1 VPRTS
6 NVGGSRKDDYVNTT
20 PILERLALLARETRA
35 LDARRVEAAGEFAE
49 LSDRSLDKDGLSR
62 RAGYPRPA
70 LMLADL
76 WQIPVAEAQRFCDV
90 GLAVRA
96 RWALDGTPLPPRYPL
111 VAAAIEARE
120 LSVAAAAVIIHEL
133 EAASPRCSTER
144 RELAEYEL
152 VTRAPD
158 FPLADLH
165 TLARQVR
172 DRLDQDG
179 VLNRDAI
186 HRLHRSAKFIP
197 ASNGMVRLVWDM
209 PPATAGLVKTA
220 VDAVVGEQLR
230 AARDVQLDDVR
241 TLEQRRADAA
251 EHLFHHVATCGA
263 AGGDLPAAT
272 MVVRL
277 SLDDLRSGSGSASID
292 GIQETIS
299 IATARRL
306 AADAELI
313 PVVLGGKG
321 EILDAGRARRLFSRT
336 QRLALMERDDGCAFA
351 GCTSP
356 PAYADAHH
364 IQWWSH
370 GGTTDL
376 ANGVMLC
383 GFHHHRVHDDG
394 WEIRIREG
402 IPYFIPPPWVDPD
415 RRARRGGRIE
425 LSRV

>member
-1 VPRTS
+1 MTTS
-6 NVGGSRKDDYVNTT
+6 LV
-20 PILERLALLARETRA
+20 LATLVLLAREKRR
-35 LDARRVEAAGEFAE
+35 LDARLVEAAGEFAA

-62 RAGYPRPA
+62 RAGYVRPE

-76 WQIPVAEAQRFCDV
+76 WHVSVQEAKRYCTV
-90 GLAVRA
+90 GLATRE
-96 RWALDGTPLPPRYPL
+96 RQSLDGTPLPAEYPV
-111 VAAAIEARE
+111 VAAAIASCE
-120 LSVAAAAVIIHEL
+120 LGVVAAEVIIREL
-133 EAASPRCSTER
+133 EAAAPRCSTQKR
-144 RELAEYEL
+144 QIAEYEL

-158 FPLADLH
+158 FSIADLH
-165 TLARQVR
+165 TLAREVR
-172 DRLDQDG
+172 DRLDADG
-179 VLNRDAI
+179 AFDRDAI
-186 HRLHRSAKFIP
+186 HRERRSAKFIP
-197 ASNGMVRLVWDM
+197 GSNGMVRLVWDM
-209 PPATAGLVKTA
+209 PPATAGMVKTA
-220 VDAVVGEQLR
+220 VDAVVGEELR
-230 AARDVQLDDVR
+230 AARDGQLDDTR

-251 EHLFHHVATCGA
+251 EHLFHHLATCKSSA
-263 AGGDLPAAT
+263 GDLPAAT

-277 SLDDLRSGSGSASID
+277 SLDDLRCGTGTASID

-321 EILDAGRARRLFSRT
+321 EVLDAGRARRLFSRA

-370 GGTTDL
+370 GGTSDL

-383 GFHHHRVHDDG
+383 GYHHHRVHDDG
-394 WEIRIREG
+394 WEIRIRDG
-402 IPYFIPPPWVDPD
+402 IPYFVPPPWVDPD
-415 RRARRGGRIE
+415 RHARRGGRIE
-425 LSRV
+425 LVGAL

>member
-1 VPRTS
+1 VT
-6 NVGGSRKDDYVNTT
+6 TT
-20 PILERLALLARETRA
+20 PILEQLALLAKETRE

-76 WQIPVAEAQRFCDV
+76 WQITVQEAQRFCDV

-96 RWALDGTPLPPRYPL
+96 RSALDGTSLPPRYPL
-111 VAAAIEARE
+111 VAAAIESCE
-120 LSVAAAAVIIHEL
+120 LRVAAAAVIIREL
-133 EAASPRCSTER
+133 EAASPRCTTER
-144 RELAEYEL
+144 RQLAEYEL

-158 FPLADLH
+158 FTLPDLH

-172 DRLDQDG
+172 DRLDEDG
-179 VLNRDAI
+179 VLLRDEIRRA
-186 HRLHRSAKFIP
+186 RRSARFIP
-197 ASNGMVRLVWDM
+197 ASNGMVRFEWDM
-209 PPATAGLVKTA
+209 APEIAGVVKTA
-220 VDAVVGEQLR
+220 IDALVGEQLR
-230 AARDVQLDDVR
+230 AARDSQLVDDR

-251 EHLFHHVATCGA
+251 EHLFHHLATCTSP
-263 AGGDLPAAT
+263 GGDLPAAT
-272 MVVRL
+272 MIVRL
-277 SLDDLRSGSGSASID
+277 SLDDLRSGTGTASID
-292 GIQETIS
+292 GIRETIS
-299 IATARRL
+299 ITTARRL

-313 PVVLGGKG
+313 PMVLGGRG

-370 GGTTDL
+370 GGSTDL

-415 RRARRGGRIE
+415 QRARRGGRIE
-425 LSRV
+425 LIGAV

>member
-1 VPRTS
+1 VT
-6 NVGGSRKDDYVNTT
+6 TT
-20 PILERLALLARETRA
+20 PILERLALLARETRS

-144 RELAEYEL
+144 RQLAEYEL

-158 FPLADLH
+158 FSVADLH

-172 DRLDQDG
+172 DRLDEDG
-179 VLNRDAI
+179 ILNRDAI
-186 HRLHRSAKFIP
+186 HRLQRSAKFIP
-197 ASNGMVRLVWDM
+197 AANGMVRLLWDM

-220 VDAVVGEQLR
+220 VDAVVGEQYR
-230 AARDVQLDDVR
+230 AARDGRLDDVR

-251 EHLFHHVATCGA
+251 EHLFHHLATCKGN
-263 AGGDLPAAT
+263 GGDLPAAT

-277 SLDDLRSGSGSASID
+277 SLDNLRSGFGTASID

-299 IATARRL
+299 IGTARRL

-313 PVVLGGKG
+313 PMVLGGTG
-321 EILDAGRARRLFSRT
+321 EILDTGRARRLFSRT

-394 WEIRIREG
+394 WEIRIRDG